1 MSAQNETKVFR
12 PYITL
17 PYKGKEGEAVL
28 KRLRNL
34 LKTSLPPGVRPQFVY
49 TGTKISSY
57 FRVKDPVP
65 LEHQSDL
72 CYKYVHKE
80 VTRYI
85 GETNVRHGQRNYE
98 HRHSDKKSSVYR
110 FLRSSTDVSLE
121 DGEFEVLETG
131 LGNKLTRKLA
141 ESLHIKE
148 FQPDLNINKKS
159 FKLVLFN

>member
-1 MSAQNETKVFR
+1 M
-12 PYITL
+12 
-17 PYKGKEGEAVL
+17 
-28 KRLRNL
+28 
-34 LKTSLPPGVRPQFVY
+34 PPGIRPQFVY
-49 TGTKISSY
+49 TGTQISSY

-72 CYKYVHKE
+72 CYKYVHNE

-131 LGNKLTRKLA
+131 LANKLTRKLA

-148 FQPDLNINKKS
+148 FRPDLNINKKS